1 MAFIL
6 MCRGYYCEDMGIEE
20 KYKIHYVDGRR
31 FYEFDMTEK
40 LPCLEETSP
49 YLFRCKDIQVC
60 CGTWN
65 RMTLGILS
73 ELDRRNP
80 KSDEELLSIKYEFSK
95 CEVFSRTKKT
105 NYSPFRDLYLDT
117 NHTSSHSMMNIQCL
131 LRAYGVDLSECFFL
145 YHAHPVSEPD
155 DAKEYFA
162 SQAKTA
168 FRKALL
174 LRGFSESSVDNII
187 KSFDIINRLLKIAS
201 KSNPDFFLIDSLYYF
216 FGLKERTLAVA
227 KDRLSNPK
235 KAEIVKK
242 YLLYYEDFLRNHSFY
257 EELEGKKIGKEII
270 DAIGSTLKN
279 ALDNSPVGAVS
290 AEKIYADFAIYHSE
304 LMAGL
309 GDLGNQRGIY
319 LLANCYFGKTYY
331 FKDPYI
337 AKTPGMKLS
346 GDDLIIEYVYKK
358 DEVYLP
364 EITNFCKKIHIKG
377 ISSIKWLLNAI
388 APDYVQVDADRVV
401 SKSLLSLPEDV
412 IDAIKRELMVS
423 MGESG
428 ETAVDKYHG
437 YIFLPQLDYGWNKY
451 LLMGITRSY
460 LGEFFSV
467 EQRTSEIDGPM
478 FFIKKVA

>member
-1 MAFIL
+1 MSQ
-6 MCRGYYCEDMGIEE
+6 GYYCEDMGIEE
-20 KYKIHYVDGRR
+20 KYKIHYIGGRR

-40 LPCLEETSP
+40 LPCLEETAP
-49 YLFRCKDIQVC
+49 YLFQYKDIQVC
-60 CGTWN
+60 CGSWN

-117 NHTSSHSMMNIQCL
+117 NHTSSHSMMSIQCL
-131 LRAYGVDLSECFFL
+131 LRAYGVDLSQCFFL

-162 SQAKTA
+162 NQTKTA

-227 KDRLSNPK
+227 KDRLLNPK

-242 YLLYYEDFLRNHSFY
+242 YLLYYEDFLRNRSFY
-257 EELEGKKIGKEII
+257 EELEGKKIEKETI
-270 DAIGSTLKN
+270 DVLGSTLKK

-377 ISSIKWLLNAI
+377 ISSIKWLLNTI

-412 IDAIKRELMVS
+412 IDAVKRELMVS
-423 MGESG
+423 IGENG
-428 ETAVDKYHG
+428 EIAVDKYHG

-460 LGEFFSV
+460 LSEFFSV